1 MSISARDRQLGMD
14 RPISRRD
21 FLNGM
26 ALSVTAAALGPM
38 PAAHAATP
46 AGNPARLTGLR
57 GHSEQAMAIMHAVRD
72 GSFWNSAPAITST
85 GETYDLVVVGGGIS
99 GLAAAY
105 FYRQQKPD
113 AKILIL
119 ENNDDFGG
127 HARRDEF
134 TSSSGKRLI
143 GYGGS
148 QSLDKPSRFS
158 PLVTRLIGELGIDL
172 TKFADSYYDQD

>member
-72 GSFWNSAPAITST
+72 GSFPGA
-85 GETYDLVVVGGGIS
+85 E
-99 GLAAAY
+99 
-105 FYRQQKPD
+105 
-113 AKILIL
+113 
-119 ENNDDFGG
+119 
-127 HARRDEF
+127 H
-134 TSSSGKRLI
+134 
-143 GYGGS
+143 
-148 QSLDKPSRFS
+148 
-158 PLVTRLIGELGIDL
+158 
-172 TKFADSYYDQD
+172 SYE